1 MLQYLNCVCVCG
13 AGCLQALLL
22 HGSLSDDEQEV
33 SLGLGEGVE
42 NAEQQL
48 VRLYNSVH
56 FHLILK
62 PCLFLFFSFLL
73 LTFFSLFF

>member
-1 MLQYLNCVCVCG
+1 MVWGKYLQYKMSGGKTFLMHVSEVCVCG

-22 HGSLSDDEQEV
+22 QGALPDDEQEV

-48 VRLYNSVH
+48 V
-56 FHLILK
+56 
-62 PCLFLFFSFLL
+62 
-73 LTFFSLFF
+73 